1 MNNYNFFSSYE
12 TDLPFRLNDLKKWVK
27 TKLNPVDDKTVIAN
41 IDEYPSYFNKNII
54 KVVQDNSGAFIEVFL
69 TANVVMTQNNMQFQN
84 ELIIKKNRISKE
96 TPSSTLLQNLS
107 IDNYFVK
114 GGGTYKPPV
123 AIYDND
129 YTVEGR
135 NSVSTISYIFG
146 TIGEAQVSFKPKC
159 TKKHFHFN
167 NCKVNFI
174 GGSYKCNCSNTI
186 VFNNN
191 QDEHAHCSEFKLSDI
206 TYKDSAGNTQT
217 LSERGYDSDNY
228 SSSQQQAYYM
238 AYDAA
243 YTTAKSKKEAL
254 NKSALLKQS
263 LEQSLQN
270 TNEITNLALGA
281 ASGDTSSVNTAANTV
296 LNTLIY
302 EYYMA
307 LNENYIMNE
316 NKTTNKGP
324 KKQLLND
331 TMILYKYNYLNMLN
345 IISGIAILVGS
356 IVVLRKNN

>member
-12 TDLPFRLNDLKKWVK
+12 TDLPFRLNDLIDWVK
-27 TKLNPVDDKTVIAN
+27 TKINSDVDKIAN
-41 IDEYPSYFNKNII
+41 INEYPSYFNKNII
-54 KVVQDNSGAFIEVFL
+54 QVVKDNSGEFIEDFL
-69 TANVVMTQNNMQFQN
+69 TANVVITQNNMQFQN
-84 ELIIKKNRISKE
+84 QLTDKKKLIPKE
-96 TPSSTLLQNLS
+96 TPSSTLLKTLS
-107 IDNYFVK
+107 IDNYVVK
-114 GGGTYKPPV
+114 GGGTYPPV

-129 YTVEGR
+129 YT
-135 NSVSTISYIFG
+135 NDKKNDVSTISYIFG
-146 TIGEAQVSFKPKC
+146 KIGETQVSFKPKC

-174 GGSYKCNCSNTI
+174 GDTYKCNCSNTI
-186 VFNNN
+186 VFNINEA
-191 QDEHAHCSEFKLSDI
+191 EHAHCSEFKLSNI
-206 TYKDSAGNTQT
+206 AYTDSAGQQT
-217 LSERGYDSDNY
+217 LSEKSYNSNQY
-228 SSSQQQAYYM
+228 SSPQQQAYYM
-238 AYDAA
+238 AYNDAYNTA
-243 YTTAKSKKEAL
+243 NTKKTTLSDPT
-254 NKSALLKQS
+254 SLKQS

-281 ASGDTSSVNTAANTV
+281 ASGNTSSVDNTANTV

-302 EYYMA
+302 DYYMA

-345 IISGIAILVGS
+345 IISGIVILVGS